1 MIPIEILS
9 AITEAVLGYVL
20 DQSGLALRVGTAV
33 RDREVT
39 AQERLCF
46 GVLLDGIREVLYN
59 DHACRIPPLVVRP
72 TSSKPQRE
80 VLFFLLVGPLLSMQ
94 VPVPSSPA
102 ALVIL
107 LLSFLY
113 YPNNVAASPLL
124 PSFNRDPIV
133 LSGQD
138 WLYFGQR
145 IWPVTSGLSG
155 TFHTLSLHHPH
166 GVHLLDPLGWRQHG
180 FSTDGTGERTEAD
193 DLHRIPAPS
202 LKILA

>member
-1 MIPIEILS
+1 MSFLRACMKALLVTVRRAGPAPVGAPTDQR
-9 AITEAVLGYVL
+9 AI
-20 DQSGLALRVGTAV
+20 GLALSVGTAV

-39 AQERLCF
+39 ARESLCF
-46 GVLLDGIREVLYN
+46 GVLLDGIGEVLYN
-59 DHACRIPPLVVRP
+59 DHACRTPPLVVKP

-145 IWPVTSGLSG
+145 IWPVTVYLCRE
-155 TFHTLSLHHPH
+155 
-166 GVHLLDPLGWRQHG
+166 LG
-180 FSTDGTGERTEAD
+180 
-193 DLHRIPAPS
+193 P
-202 LKILA
+202 